1 MNFFE
6 TPFDARKID
15 PRDNP
20 WQQRSSYQEPPRPDF
35 ADDEELRKSFG
46 IALGKGLE
54 AFPAGLELFP
64 KETSKALW
72 ASVHWLNDPIAVA
85 ARDAYKKTLKSF
97 EKPLDRDE
105 LLQEVL
111 VSARMALEDKDR
123 CSLFKLY
130 AEIAGFTGK
139 VDPVNV
145 NNNTNNTMKIT
156 FVSGTPKEATKTI
169 DASYNS
175 SDKSKILNEDT
186 VKLKLV
192 GGTR

>member
-6 TPFDARKID
+6 VPFDARKVD
-15 PRDNP
+15 PRPYDP
-20 WQQRSSYQEPPRPDF
+20 WQQRASVAPPRPDF

-97 EKPLDRDE
+97 EKPLDKEE

-111 VSARMALEDKDR
+111 IRARKAPEDRDAAT
-123 CSLFKLY
+123 LFKLY
-130 AEIAGFTGK
+130 SEIAGFTGK
-139 VDPVNV
+139 VEPANV

-156 FVSGTPKEATKTI
+156 FVSGTPKETPKVI
-169 DASYNS
+169 DHVS

>member
-15 PRDNP
+15 PRPYDP
-20 WQQRSSYQEPPRPDF
+20 WQQRSSYQGPPRPDF

-54 AFPAGLELFP
+54 PFPAGLELFP

-72 ASVHWLNDPIAVA
+72 VSVHWLNDPIAVA

-97 EKPLDRDE
+97 EKPLDKEE

-111 VSARMALEDKDR
+111 TRARKAPEDRDAAT
-123 CSLFKLY
+123 LFKLY
-130 AEIAGFTGK
+130 SEIAGFTGK
-139 VDPVNV
+139 VEPINI
-145 NNNTNNTMKIT
+145 NNTNNSNTMKIT
-156 FVSGTPKEATKTI
+156 FVSGTPKEAPKVI
-169 DASYNS
+169 DHVS
-175 SDKSKILNEDT
+175 SDKSKIINEDT

>member
-1 MNFFE
+1 MNFFD
-6 TPFDARKID
+6 TPFDARKVD
-15 PRDNP
+15 PRPYDP

-46 IALGKGLE
+46 ICLGKGLE
-54 AFPAGLELFP
+54 PFPAGLELFP

-72 ASVHWLNDPIAVA
+72 ASVHWSNDPIAIA

-97 EKPLDRDE
+97 EKPLDKEE
-105 LLQEVL
+105 LLNEVL
-111 VSARMALEDKDR
+111 TRARKAPEDRDAAT
-123 CSLFKLY
+123 LFKLY
-130 AEIAGFTGK
+130 SEIAGFTGK
-139 VDPVNV
+139 VEPVNV

-156 FVSGTPKEATKTI
+156 FVSGTPKEAPKVI
-169 DASYNS
+169 DHVS